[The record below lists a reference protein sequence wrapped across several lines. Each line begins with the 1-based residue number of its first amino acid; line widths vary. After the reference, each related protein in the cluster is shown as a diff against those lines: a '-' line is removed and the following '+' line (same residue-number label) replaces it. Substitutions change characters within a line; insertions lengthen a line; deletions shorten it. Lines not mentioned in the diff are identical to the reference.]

1 MRGRRNEQPS
11 FVRLRLDYLSAI
23 DRVLERVSR
32 TCFEDD
38 ACRIDVLLTHFG
50 CRGVPIAAPAIDEA
64 GLGKLPAEMRQGVKP
79 TAAIAAQRDN
89 SVGRRRQCW
98 VPGGEPSLK
107 RHQEPVP
114 DRGNNDEYQ
123 QTDRR

>member
-38 ACRIDVLLTHFG
+38 ACRIDVLLTHFE
-50 CRGVPIAAPAIDEA
+50 CRSVPIAAPAIDEA
-64 GLGKLPAEMRQGVKP
+64 GLGKLPAEPRQGVKP

-89 SVGRRRQCW
+89 SVGWWRQCRI
-98 VPGGEPSLK
+98 PDGESRLERNK
-107 RHQEPVP
+107 EPVA
-114 DRGNNDEYQ
+114 
-123 QTDRR
+123 